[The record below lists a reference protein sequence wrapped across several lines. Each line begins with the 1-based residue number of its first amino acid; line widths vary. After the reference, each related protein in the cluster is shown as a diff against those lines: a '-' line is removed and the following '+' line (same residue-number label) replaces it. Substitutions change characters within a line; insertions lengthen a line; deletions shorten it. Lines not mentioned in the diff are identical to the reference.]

1 MVWGGEEHGLYFEDF
16 TDEWKGPAMNSGH
29 TKAPRTWG
37 YRLIRKPLRKKLG
50 RRKEKG
56 PQQKK

>member
-1 MVWGGEEHGLYFEDF
+1 MVCTLKILQMSGRDQH
-16 TDEWKGPAMNSGH
+16 MNSGH